1 MSPGQARDTVTPPED
16 READGTDL
24 SGVTAQ
30 PPEPAQFEQLYG
42 LYFEFTWRVLRH
54 LGVPAS
60 TLDDAVQEVWLVVYQ
75 RLAAFEGRSTLKTW
89 LFGIT
94 LNVARNTRR
103 AEDKRF
109 RQLLD
114 PEPLRAPPPD
124 PEMEHLGREAWRRV
138 QQFLSTLDE
147 ERRAIFVCSLLEHLP
162 AQQTAEATGVDVT
175 TVYQRVRTLRQSF
188 KQWLEASSAEPEVT
202 P

>member
-1 MSPGQARDTVTPPED
+1 MAARDTAAPDDRDGDPTELSGAGPRTPP
-16 READGTDL
+16 
-24 SGVTAQ
+24 
-30 PPEPAQFEQLYG
+30 PAQFEQLYA

-54 LGVPAS
+54 LGVQTS

-75 RLAAFEGRSTLKTW
+75 RLGGFEGRSTIKTW
-89 LFGIT
+89 LFGIA

-103 AEDKRF
+103 AEDKRV
-109 RQLLD
+109 RQLLA
-114 PEPLRAPPPD
+114 PEPASEPPD
-124 PEMEHLGREAWRRV
+124 PEMEHLGREAWLRV
-138 QQFLSTLDE
+138 QRFLSTLDE

-175 TVYQRVRTLRQSF
+175 TVYQRERTLRQAF
-188 KQWLEASSAEPEVT
+188 KQWLDATSAEPEMM